1 MADDRLDPIAAL
13 LAEHACRAL
22 VVKAAELVDSGRF
35 SGLAAVFSS
44 DALLVRPNGATLSGC
59 DAIVASY
66 AARPVDRISRHLI
79 FASNFTGLNAEHA
92 AATTQVLLWSGSTD
106 DAPGPFGRP
115 ARGQQIV
122 GRFDDEFVFIDRA
135 WRIGKRVASFELFV
149 VNP

>member
-1 MADDRLDPIAAL
+1 M

-22 VVKAAELVDSGRF
+22 VIKAAELVDGGRF
-35 SGLAAVFSS
+35 AALSGVFSS

-66 AARPVDRISRHLI
+66 AARPADRISRHLI
-79 FASNFTGLNAEHA
+79 FASNFTGIKAEHA
-92 AATTQVLLWSGSTD
+92 TATTQVLLWSGSTD

-115 ARGQQIV
+115 SRGQQIV
-122 GRFDDEFVFIDRA
+122 GRFDDEFVFIDGA

-149 VNP
+149 ARP